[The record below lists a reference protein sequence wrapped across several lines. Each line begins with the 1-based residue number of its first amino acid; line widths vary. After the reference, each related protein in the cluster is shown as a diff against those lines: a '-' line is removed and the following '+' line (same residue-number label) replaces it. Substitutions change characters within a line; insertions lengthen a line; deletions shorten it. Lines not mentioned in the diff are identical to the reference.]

1 MSTSALVVGAGINGL
16 LVALELARR
25 GCSVRVIDQGEIP
38 NQFSASHG
46 KHRLL
51 HPWKSDPSRGLD
63 AHAALELWDKLL
75 RELECDG
82 FSRTGVIVANT
93 DAESYEQSI
102 RYSPSSVVLSYE
114 DTCRLMPQ
122 LAGGQFMNAILYP
135 EFGCLFADRIL
146 YSVCDYLSKLGVVL
160 MPRCEVSR
168 IEADSGRVELL
179 DGRRMY
185 ADLVFISAGT
195 GTHKIRGAL
204 DGLSGT
210 IKATTMRCYVMYLD
224 PNAAGTEFGPFS
236 WASLGGGDL
245 WGMPNVRGIAPKLG
259 CGQLTTPHD
268 PDEPSEDLDAISR
281 RIIREY
287 SKLYPQFSALTGRVR
302 FNHWTLFSTP
312 DSFHIRDKAII
323 MTACSGIGY
332 KFAPLTAQKVCTA
345 VLDSKQRAHS

>member
-1 MSTSALVVGAGINGL
+1 M
-16 LVALELARR
+16 LELVRR

-102 RYSPSSVVLSYE
+102 RY
-114 DTCRLMPQ
+114 
-122 LAGGQFMNAILYP
+122 
-135 EFGCLFADRIL
+135 
-146 YSVCDYLSKLGVVL
+146 
-160 MPRCEVSR
+160 
-168 IEADSGRVELL
+168 
-179 DGRRMY
+179 
-185 ADLVFISAGT
+185 
-195 GTHKIRGAL
+195 
-204 DGLSGT
+204 
-210 IKATTMRCYVMYLD
+210 
-224 PNAAGTEFGPFS
+224 
-236 WASLGGGDL
+236 
-245 WGMPNVRGIAPKLG
+245 
-259 CGQLTTPHD
+259 
-268 PDEPSEDLDAISR
+268 
-281 RIIREY
+281 
-287 SKLYPQFSALTGRVR
+287 PQFSALTGRVR